1 MAVFAVSVY
10 PPKTKPAVASPA
22 AADAALAVFKFA
34 AVDHAPTFAPAPVNS
49 SVVPIFPAGLLP
61 PEYNANVDSQGYIDG
76 ARCDLYYLKDE
87 IEKAIIT
94 DKKLDPI
101 DRFADDK

>member
-1 MAVFAVSVY
+1 MDYKEILGRLVDIESQLD
-10 PPKTKPAVASPA
+10 
-22 AADAALAVFKFA
+22 DAMNTL
-34 AVDHAPTFAPAPVNS
+34 
-49 SVVPIFPAGLLP
+49 

>member
-1 MAVFAVSVY
+1 MDYQKILDTLTSIESQLDDSMN
-10 PPKTKPAVASPA
+10 T
-22 AADAALAVFKFA
+22 L
-34 AVDHAPTFAPAPVNS
+34 
-49 SVVPIFPAGLLP
+49 
-61 PEYNANVDSQGYIDG
+61 PEYNANSDGKSSLDG

-94 DKKLDPI
+94 DKKLDPS

>member
-1 MAVFAVSVY
+1 MCLVMNYKQVLD
-10 PPKTKPAVASPA
+10 KLTEIEGQLD
-22 AADAALAVFKFA
+22 DAMNTL
-34 AVDHAPTFAPAPVNS
+34 
-49 SVVPIFPAGLLP
+49 

-94 DKKLDPI
+94 DKKLDSF

>member
-1 MAVFAVSVY
+1 MDYQKILDTLISIE
-10 PPKTKPAVASPA
+10 SQLD
-22 AADAALAVFKFA
+22 DAMNTL
-34 AVDHAPTFAPAPVNS
+34 
-49 SVVPIFPAGLLP
+49 

-94 DKKLDPI
+94 DKQLDPI
-101 DRFADDK
+101 DRFEDNK

>member
-1 MAVFAVSVY
+1 ML
-10 PPKTKPAVASPA
+10 KEILDKLIEIEGQLD
-22 AADAALAVFKFA
+22 DAMNTL
-34 AVDHAPTFAPAPVNS
+34 
-49 SVVPIFPAGLLP
+49 

>member
-1 MAVFAVSVY
+1 MDYKEILERLVDIESQLD
-10 PPKTKPAVASPA
+10 
-22 AADAALAVFKFA
+22 DAMNTL
-34 AVDHAPTFAPAPVNS
+34 
-49 SVVPIFPAGLLP
+49 

-94 DKKLDPI
+94 DKKLDPF

>member
-1 MAVFAVSVY
+1 MDYKEILDRLVIIESQLD
-10 PPKTKPAVASPA
+10 
-22 AADAALAVFKFA
+22 DAMNTL
-34 AVDHAPTFAPAPVNS
+34 
-49 SVVPIFPAGLLP
+49 

-94 DKKLDPI
+94 DKRLDPI
-101 DRFADDK
+101 DRFANNK

>member
-1 MAVFAVSVY
+1 MDYKEILDRLVDIESQLD
-10 PPKTKPAVASPA
+10 
-22 AADAALAVFKFA
+22 DAMNTL
-34 AVDHAPTFAPAPVNS
+34 
-49 SVVPIFPAGLLP
+49 

-94 DKKLDPI
+94 DKRLDPI
-101 DRFADDK
+101 DRFADNK

>member
-1 MAVFAVSVY
+1 MGY
-10 PPKTKPAVASPA
+10 NEILNKLIEIEGQLD
-22 AADAALAVFKFA
+22 DAMN
-34 AVDHAPTFAPAPVNS
+34 T
-49 SVVPIFPAGLLP
+49 LP
-61 PEYNANVDSQGYIDG
+61 DYNANVDSQGYIDA

>member
-1 MAVFAVSVY
+1 MDYKQVLD
-10 PPKTKPAVASPA
+10 KLIEIEGQLD
-22 AADAALAVFKFA
+22 DAMNTL
-34 AVDHAPTFAPAPVNS
+34 
-49 SVVPIFPAGLLP
+49 

-94 DKKLDPI
+94 EKKLDPI

>member
-1 MAVFAVSVY
+1 MDYKKILETLTSIE
-10 PPKTKPAVASPA
+10 SQLD
-22 AADAALAVFKFA
+22 DAMNTL
-34 AVDHAPTFAPAPVNS
+34 
-49 SVVPIFPAGLLP
+49 

-94 DKKLDPI
+94 DKKLDPF